1 MTTTTHLTVAD
12 LASLAFTKWASE
24 GEAEG
29 DEMFEQHREEFLASA
44 RGRAHS
50 VLGEEA
56 AAQLDWQ
63 YTGTLDLPAGTEQAT
78 ASLGEGRTEYLQYR
92 VVDSDEVTF
101 VLVQPCNSCGH
112 DQINELRDLT
122 HLGGLLE
129 TAADLAQAV
138 QGGGDRG

>member
-1 MTTTTHLTVAD
+1 MTTTVSLTVAD
-12 LASLAFTKWASE
+12 LASLAFTKWESE
-24 GEAEG
+24 GEAKG
-29 DEMFEQHREEFLASA
+29 DEMFEQHREEFLTFA
-44 RGRAHS
+44 RAKARS

-63 YTGTLDLPAGTEQAT
+63 YVGTLNLPADTEQAT
-78 ASLGEGRTEYLQYR
+78 ASLGEGRAEYLQYR

-101 VLVQPCNSCGH
+101 NLVQPCGTCGH

-129 TAADLAQAV
+129 TAADLAKAV